1 MSKVTE
7 AIIEHWG
14 KRCPDYHED
23 CAVCQAWKEHDTLE
37 SIKEA
42 VSDYYLPKIKN
53 IFTRLH
59 GGTDAMRDEGHKLW
73 LIYNELRQL
82 TKSELPHE

>member
-7 AIIEHWG
+7 AVAEYWG

-23 CAVCQAWKEHDTLE
+23 CAVCQAWKECDYLE
-37 SIKEA
+37 GVQEA

-53 IFTRLH
+53 IVTRLH
-59 GGTDAMRDEGHKLW
+59 GGTDDMRDEGHKLW
-73 LIYNELRQL
+73 LVYNDLKQL
-82 TKSELPHE
+82 TRGA